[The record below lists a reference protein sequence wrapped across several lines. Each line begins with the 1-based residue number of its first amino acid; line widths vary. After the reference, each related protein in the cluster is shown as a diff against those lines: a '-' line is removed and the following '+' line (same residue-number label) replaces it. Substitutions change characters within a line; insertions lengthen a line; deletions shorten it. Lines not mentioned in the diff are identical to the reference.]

1 MTFRDGQAR
10 GPRNHATSACCRA
23 PPFSWVALALLT
35 AACADE
41 ASPEQQV
48 RAVIESM
55 EVAAEARDVGDLMEH
70 ISANYR
76 DAQGQDRTEAS
87 RYARGYFIANQ
98 SVHLLTRIESLE
110 FPSPDE
116 ARVKLQVGMAGRG
129 GEPGAAEPQRRPV
142 RLRPRAGPRGRRVE
156 GQLRGLAGA
165 LTQVSTSVICDRSSG
180 LYSTGRRRSAPCN
193 ACAEHASR
201 ADEPR

>member
-1 MTFRDGQAR
+1 MNR
-10 GPRNHATSACCRA
+10 
-23 PPFSWVALALLT
+23 LALLRSPCLWV
-35 AACADE
+35 AFALLAGCSDD

-70 ISANYR
+70 ISASYR
-76 DAQGQDRTEAS
+76 DAQGQDRAEAS

-129 GEPGAAEPQRRPV
+129 GETG
-142 RLRPRAGPRGRRVE
+142 
-156 GQLRGLAGA
+156 AGA
-165 LTQVSTSVICDRSSG
+165 LTADLYNFDVVLVREGGDWKVSYADW
-180 LYSTGRRRSAPCN
+180 
-193 ACAEHASR
+193 R
-201 ADEPR
+201 AH

>member
-1 MTFRDGQAR
+1 MHRLFLSRS
-10 GPRNHATSACCRA
+10 PC
-23 PPFSWVALALLT
+23 SWVALTLLL

-70 ISANYR
+70 ISTNYR

-87 RYARGYFIANQ
+87 RSARGYFIANQ

-110 FPSPDE
+110 FPAPDE

-129 GEPGAAEPQRRPV
+129 GEPGAASLNADLYDFDLALIREGGEWKV
-142 RLRPRAGPRGRRVE
+142 SHADWRA
-156 GQLRGLAGA
+156 
-165 LTQVSTSVICDRSSG
+165 
-180 LYSTGRRRSAPCN
+180 
-193 ACAEHASR
+193 H
-201 ADEPR
+201 

>member
-1 MTFRDGQAR
+1 MRLSSLLR
-10 GPRNHATSACCRA
+10 S
-23 PPFSWVALALLT
+23 PFFWVAFAVLP
-35 AACADE
+35 ACSDPG
-41 ASPEQQV
+41 SPEQQV

-55 EVAAEARDVGDLMEH
+55 ETAAESRDVGDLMEH

-76 DAQGQDRTEAS
+76 DARGQDRTEAS

-129 GEPGAAEPQRRPV
+129 SAPGAAGLSTDLYDFNLALIR
-142 RLRPRAGPRGRRVE
+142 E
-156 GQLRGLAGA
+156 GDEWK
-165 LTQVSTSVICDRSSG
+165 VS
-180 LYSTGRRRSAPCN
+180 Y
-193 ACAEHASR
+193 
-201 ADEPR
+201 ADWDAH